1 MVQVPCHDCHLGGMN
16 PFGVVVGAGSTAVGA
31 GAEVAL
37 VAEEPELNDEYT
49 SHVCGWQKRPNNCGD
64 KVGQIPTESMGR
76 RRHGTLRSA
85 PLQHGDPG
93 G

>member
-1 MVQVPCHDCHLGGMN
+1 MN
-16 PFGVVVGAGSTAVGA
+16 PVGAVVVSGSSTAVGA

-37 VAEEPELNDEYT
+37 VAEDPELNDGHT
-49 SHVCGWQKRPNNCGD
+49 SRVWGWQKGLNNCGD
-64 KVGQIPTESMGR
+64 KVDKIPAESMGR